1 MQLLI
6 QMELS
11 KFKINKYIISSI
23 LITFGMCLF
32 TTITLLASEQDNSSN
47 YAEVVKMMNAAILD
61 CYLIFSSILI
71 MKVIVE
77 EYMKKTVWVL
87 FTYSVNRVHLM
98 VAKLLLVLG
107 ITVSFTVVT
116 EIICIAYLIVVGPY
130 MKLSLPTF
138 DQADFVYWLTQF
150 GWGIV
155 LIIGFTL
162 LCINIAFIKK
172 TSQSVF
178 LTSLFSIAIIQII
191 ISQDIHKFS
200 LVLGVLILILTKISL
215 YKYAGKI
222 E

>member
-6 QMELS
+6 QLELS
-11 KFKINKYIISSI
+11 KFKITKYIISSI

-32 TTITLLASEQDNSSN
+32 TTVTLLASEQDKASN
-47 YAEVVKMMNAAILD
+47 YTEVVKMMNVAILD

-77 EYMKKTVWVL
+77 EYIKKTVLIL
-87 FTYSVNRVHLM
+87 FTYSVNRVHLL

-116 EIICIAYLIVVGPY
+116 GIICIAYLIVVGPY

-138 DQADFVYWLTQF
+138 DQVDFVYWLTQF

-155 LIIGFTL
+155 LIICFTL

-178 LTSLFSIAIIQII
+178 LTSLFSIIIIQII

-200 LVLGVLILILTKISL
+200 LVLGVLIFILTKISL
-215 YKYAGKI
+215 DKYAGKL